1 MELEAE
7 GKKAGAQKAEP
18 QKKTETQNRTGTQ
31 KTAAQKTTV
40 QKGAEPQKYK
50 VQNAREEKAGT
61 QKAEAGQTISKGGAG
76 AVPQDSGKEAKTA
89 PRTELKA
96 APKEPAKNT
105 AKQTEEKKASG
116 DAVTK
121 NAIPEGAAPE
131 KVSRTTGKPKP
142 KTEPGVKAG
151 LAQPAGVVLTDKDSI
166 ML

>member
-18 QKKTETQNRTGTQ
+18 QKKTETQNRTVAQ
-31 KTAAQKTTV
+31 KTVAQKTTV
-40 QKGAEPQKYK
+40 QKGAESQKNK

-61 QKAEAGQTISKGGAG
+61 KNVKAGQVLPKGGVG
-76 AVPQDSGKEAKTA
+76 AVPQDSGKEAKAA
-89 PRTELKA
+89 PRTESKA

-105 AKQTEEKKASG
+105 VKQTVEEKTSG

-121 NAIPEGAAPE
+121 NTIPEGVDPE
-131 KVSRTTGKPKP
+131 KTNRATGRLKPQTAQGAKR
-142 KTEPGVKAG
+142 GS
-151 LAQPAGVVLTDKDSI
+151 AQPAGVVLTDKDSI